1 MSTATITQ
9 AQDKGL
15 RHQFADLSA
24 AVLDFCHKLF
34 AAHGGTVRA
43 AAPVSKPTAAER
55 QRMIS
60 ARQLLA
66 LAERCEAHSP
76 NLAAELC
83 HLASKDL

>member
-15 RHQFADLSA
+15 RHQFADLST

-34 AAHGGTVRA
+34 AAHGGAVRTA
-43 AAPVSKPTAAER
+43 VPISKPTVAER
-55 QRMIS
+55 ERMIS

-76 NLAAELC
+76 SLAAELC
-83 HLASKDL
+83 HLASRDI